1 MKCLEREELLNK
13 KFMDILKIKLKQL
26 EIRKDLLRKNYTKI
40 DLGFSSLTDI
50 IDLETTTQYILILLI
65 YLTWLS

>member
-1 MKCLEREELLNK
+1 MKCLEWEELLNK

-50 IDLETTTQYILILLI
+50 IDLETITQYILILLI

>member
-1 MKCLEREELLNK
+1 MKCLEWEELLNK

-50 IDLETTTQYILILLI
+50 IDLETITQYILILLI
-65 YLTWLS
+65 YLT

>member
-65 YLTWLS
+65 YLT